1 MLFTKWF
8 KSKNSTPAGV
18 AEHLLQELLDRGGF
32 LLSFNIET
40 NSVTGEIFIDIFGE
54 DEHLLINK
62 DGRLLLALQTYL
74 NRAIHRCSSREEGAF
89 VRIDSGAYFQQKDQQ
104 LLHLAEKLKNKALQ
118 TGQPVYFKSLPP
130 FQRRKVHQFLSK
142 DKQVQTISVGD
153 GFYKNICITPNQLKR
168 SF

>member
-8 KSKNSTPAGV
+8 KSKNNTPAGII
-18 AEHLLQELLDRGGF
+18 EHLLQEILDRGGF
-32 LLSFNIET
+32 LLSFNVET
-40 NSVTGEIFIDIFGE
+40 NPATGEIFIDIFGE
-54 DEHLLINK
+54 DERLLTIK

-74 NRAIHRCSSREEGAF
+74 NRVIQRCFSGEQIAF
-89 VRIDSGAYFQQKDQQ
+89 VRLDSGSYFKQKDQK
-104 LLHLAEKLKNKALQ
+104 LLHLAQKLKTKALQ